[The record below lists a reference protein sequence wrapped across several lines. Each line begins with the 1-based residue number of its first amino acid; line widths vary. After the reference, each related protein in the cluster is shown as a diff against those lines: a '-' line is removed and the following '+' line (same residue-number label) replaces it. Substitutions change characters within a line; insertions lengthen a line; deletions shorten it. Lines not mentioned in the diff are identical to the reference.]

1 MFEID
6 TLNQMA
12 AIAARDGVERGI
24 AAIEARIKVK
34 MDGINEAAKE
44 YFVALLKADK
54 AALEQLIA
62 FRAALNRRVFDAYKA
77 ECLVD

>member
-6 TLNQMA
+6 TLNQVA

-24 AAIEARIKVK
+24 ANIEARIKVK
-34 MDGINEAAKE
+34 IDSINEAAKE
-44 YFVALLKADK
+44 YFVAKLKSDK
-54 AALEQLIA
+54 AALDQLFA

-77 ECLVD
+77 ETA